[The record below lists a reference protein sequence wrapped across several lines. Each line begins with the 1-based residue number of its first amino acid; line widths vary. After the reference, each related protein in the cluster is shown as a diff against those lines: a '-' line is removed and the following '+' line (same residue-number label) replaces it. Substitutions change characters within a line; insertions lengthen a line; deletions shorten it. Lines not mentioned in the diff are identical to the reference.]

1 MSNKTKHLQTETEC
15 GVGYVFLFPESQ
27 KHIFHCSDIRNKL
40 DFINFSELNYEMI
53 YDDINRQE
61 KIAKVYH
68 LMLEARK
75 YIFFGFGCKG
85 APCLKKSLCREI
97 FIKKVI
103 FEKRDFWS

>member
-75 YIFFGFGCKG
+75 DMLDKTSTAGGPLHQWDAADSTFVCTYLLG
-85 APCLKKSLCREI
+85 
-97 FIKKVI
+97 
-103 FEKRDFWS
+103 